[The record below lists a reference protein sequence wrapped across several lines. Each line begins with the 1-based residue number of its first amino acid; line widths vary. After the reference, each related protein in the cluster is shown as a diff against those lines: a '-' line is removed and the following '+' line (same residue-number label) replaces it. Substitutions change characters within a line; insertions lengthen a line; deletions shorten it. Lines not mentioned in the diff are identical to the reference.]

1 MQAIDEDNKNQKNQD
16 SPICYLVIPCYNEE
30 EVLPETS
37 SRLIVKLNSMITAEM
52 VHPDSRILF
61 VDDGSKDATW
71 SIIKNLSTENDRIS
85 GIKLAHNRGHQNAL
99 YAGLMYVIERC
110 DISISMD
117 ADLQDDIE
125 VLDDFVAKYKE
136 GCQVVFGVRDDRKT
150 DTQFKKQS
158 AGMFYKLMKSLGT
171 DVIANHADYRL
182 MSKRA
187 LVALSQ
193 YPEVNMFLRGIVTD
207 IGFKTDIVY
216 YSRGKRFAGESKYP
230 LKKMLSFAIDGI
242 TSFSI
247 KPLRMMLVG
256 GLAIAFISLL
266 GLIYALVSFFFW
278 YTVSGWTTTVLS
290 IWFLGGIQV
299 SCIGIIGEY
308 IGKTYF
314 ETKRRPKYII
324 EEET

>member
-1 MQAIDEDNKNQKNQD
+1 MTPTLYI
-16 SPICYLVIPCYNEE
+16 VIPCYNESE
-30 EVLPETS
+30 ALPITCEKISDKLT
-37 SRLIVKLNSMITAEM
+37 RLIETHQASGE
-52 VHPDSRILF
+52 SRILF

-71 SIIKNLSTENDRIS
+71 SIIKDLSTINERFS
-85 GIKLAHNRGHQNAL
+85 GIKLARNRGHQNAL

-125 VLDDFVAKYKE
+125 ALDDFVAKYEE

-158 AGMFYKLMKSLGT
+158 AGMFYRLMKFLGT

-182 MSKRA
+182 LSRRA
-187 LVALSQ
+187 LIALSQ

-207 IGFKTDIVY
+207 IGFKTGIVY

-247 KPLRMMLVG
+247 KPLRLMLVA
-256 GLAIAFISLL
+256 GLSIAFISLL
-266 GLIYALVSFFFW
+266 GLLYALVSFFFW
-278 YTVSGWTTTVLS
+278 FTVSGWTTTILS

-299 SCIGIIGEY
+299 FCIGIIGEY

-324 EEET
+324 EVETQ

>member
-1 MQAIDEDNKNQKNQD
+1 MYAINEYRDRKRGSG
-16 SPICYLVIPCYNEE
+16 SPVCYLVVPCYNEE

-37 SRLIVKLNSMITAEM
+37 GRLLRKLNSMILAEM
-52 VHPDSRILF
+52 IHPNSKILF
-61 VDDGSKDATW
+61 VDDGSKDETW
-71 SIIKNLSTENDRIS
+71 SMIQDLSEIDDRFS
-85 GIKLAHNRGHQNAL
+85 GIKLARNRGHQNAL

-158 AGMFYKLMKSLGT
+158 AGMFYRLMKFLGT

-182 MSKRA
+182 LSRKA
-187 LVALSQ
+187 LIALSQ
-193 YPEVNMFLRGIVTD
+193 YPEVNLFLRGLATD
-207 IGFKTDIVY
+207 IGFKTGIVY
-216 YSRGKRFAGESKYP
+216 YSRGERFAGESKYP

-242 TSFSI
+242 TSFSV
-247 KPLRMMLVG
+247 KPLRMMMVG
-256 GLAIAFISLL
+256 GLLIALISLL
-266 GLIYALVSFFFW
+266 GLIYALASFFFW
-278 YTVSGWTTTVLS
+278 YTVSGWTTTILS

-299 SCIGIIGEY
+299 SCLGIIGEY
-308 IGKTYF
+308 VGKTYF

>member
-1 MQAIDEDNKNQKNQD
+1 MRAIDEDWYRQR
-16 SPICYLVIPCYNEE
+16 SATTPVCYLVVPCYNEE

-37 SRLIVKLNSMITAEM
+37 SRLLRKLNSMISAGL
-52 VHPDSRILF
+52 VGSKSRILF

-71 SIIKNLSTENDRIS
+71 SIIQGLSAMDDHFT
-85 GIKLAHNRGHQNAL
+85 GIKLARNRGHQNAL

-125 VLDDFVAKYKE
+125 VLDDFVAKYRE
-136 GCQVVFGVRDDRKT
+136 GCQVVFGVRDDRKS

-158 AGMFYKLMKSLGT
+158 AGMFYRLMKFLGT

-182 MSKRA
+182 LSNKA
-187 LVALSQ
+187 LIALSQ
-193 YPEVNMFLRGIVTD
+193 YPEVNLFLRGLVTD
-207 IGFKTDIVY
+207 IGFKTGIVY
-216 YSRGKRFAGESKYP
+216 YSRGERFAGESKYP
-230 LKKMLSFAIDGI
+230 LKKMLSFAIDGV

-247 KPLRMMLVG
+247 KPLRMMMVAGML
-256 GLAIAFISLL
+256 IALISLL
-266 GLIYALVSFFFW
+266 GLIYALASFFFW
-278 YTVSGWTTTVLS
+278 FTVSGWTTTVLS

-299 SCIGIIGEY
+299 FCIGIIGEY